1 MIDSN
6 KPVVQGNKALEIAM
20 RDVLDGMEEAA
31 LYVGFEGK
39 PGVMEIISIESP
51 SVAYQSSP
59 RATVTRLNSKSARV
73 TVSDYLI
80 RREKSQRRA

>member
-51 SVAYQSSP
+51 SVPHHTPP
-59 RATVTRLNSKSARV
+59 RATVTRLSTKSDRI

-80 RREKSQRRA
+80 QREKSQRRA

>member
-51 SVAYQSSP
+51 SVPHHTPSCHRNPAQY
-59 RATVTRLNSKSARV
+59 
-73 TVSDYLI
+73 
-80 RREKSQRRA
+80 